1 MLYYIHVT
9 TATGTLIWPSVTRST
24 GARIIKRILPDAES
38 VAVSVNGASHHTV
51 SYDPHFR
58 EWNVLKHANGRSLY
72 YGPSYKTLSG
82 ALNKLDKLAETEM
95 QLTSRG

>member
-9 TATGTLIWPSVTRST
+9 TATGTLIWPNMTRST

-38 VAVSVNGASHHTV
+38 ITVSIEGASRHFI
-51 SYDPHFR
+51 SYNPYGNGWDVF
-58 EWNVLKHANGRSLY
+58 KHANGRSLY
-72 YGPSYKTLSG
+72 YGRSYKTLGG

-95 QLTSRG
+95 QITSRG